1 MLFSSWIIAVAIA
14 IQQPPVSPQ
23 AERLIAP
30 VVEAVRVEQAR
41 QAASGPPIDLNE
53 RFLRMYRLDQQSRA
67 ALNMVDLSTLPPAER
82 QRARTAMWKIIGEID
97 DANQKALLEA
107 LPPEGWFYRSR
118 FGEGVAQ
125 TAFLIVQHSDATL
138 WRRFLPVLQPLVA
151 SGEVDGEAYGL
162 MFDRLAV
169 AEGRPQR
176 FGTQVVCVDGKQVVD
191 WPNIEDPDNV
201 EERRR
206 AMGFT
211 TTLSEYQALFADHPP
226 CS

>member
-1 MLFSSWIIAVAIA
+1 MLLNSLTVAFVIS
-14 IQQPPVSPQ
+14 IQQPALSPQ
-23 AERLIAP
+23 ATQLIAP
-30 VVEAVRVEQAR
+30 VVEAVRTEQAR
-41 QAASGPPIDLNE
+41 QAASGPPLDLNE

-67 ALNMVDLSTLPPAER
+67 ALNTVDLSLLSPTER
-82 QRARTAMWKIIGEID
+82 QQARAAMWEVIGEVD
-97 DANQKALLEA
+97 KANQKALLEM

-118 FGEGVAQ
+118 YGEGVAQ

-138 WRRFLPVLQPLVA
+138 WRRFLPILEPLVA
-151 SGEVDGEAYGL
+151 AGEVDGEAYGL

-176 FGTQVVCVDGKQVVD
+176 FGTQVVCVAGKQVVD

-206 AMGFT
+206 TMGFT
-211 TTLSEYQALFADHPP
+211 TTLTEYQELFAANPP
-226 CS
+226 CN

>member
-1 MLFSSWIIAVAIA
+1 MLLSSWIIAVAIVV
-14 IQQPPVSPQ
+14 QQPAVSPQ
-23 AERLIAP
+23 AARLIAP
-30 VVEAVRVEQAR
+30 VLEAVRTERAL

-67 ALNMVDLSTLPPAER
+67 ALNTVDLSTLPPAER
-82 QRARTAMWKIIGEID
+82 QQARAAMWEVIDEID
-97 DANQKALLEA
+97 KANQEALLES

-151 SGEVDGEAYGL
+151 TGEVDGEAYGL

-176 FGTQVVCVDGKQVVD
+176 FGTQVVCVGGKQVVD

-201 EERRR
+201 DERRR

-211 TTLSEYQALFADHPP
+211 TTFSEYQALFAASPP
-226 CS
+226 CN